1 MQLFHMSARL
11 HTVVHFVSSD
21 FLRVHQLFSDSRKVP
36 YFDKFQQILG
46 TGCKRCQ
53 QLAENAES
61 AAKKLGIDYELE
73 KITDLSKIVN
83 FGIMVTPAL
92 VVDDQVKA
100 SGKVLSPA
108 DIGKI
113 LG

>member
-1 MQLFHMSARL
+1 M
-11 HTVVHFVSSD
+11 
-21 FLRVHQLFSDSRKVP
+21 K
-36 YFDKFQQILG
+36 KIKILG

-61 AAKKLGIDYELE
+61 AAKNLGIDYELE
-73 KITDLSKIVN
+73 KVTDLNEIVQ
-83 FGIMVTPAL
+83 FGVMITPAL

-100 SGKVLSPA
+100 SGKVLSPD

-113 LG
+113 LD